1 MFKEYRVLLVLLLCL
16 VLKISVASARRIGG
30 VEPISIENSR
40 VKSAA
45 EHAMKKINKN
55 THGERT
61 FILVE
66 IEEAKYQVVAG
77 FKYILRL
84 KVGETN
90 CLREQSTKKC
100 KLDES
105 RPYQACQAEIWD
117 QPWLEIREIHY
128 NCNKY

>member
-1 MFKEYRVLLVLLLCL
+1 MFKDNRVLLVLLLCL
-16 VLKISVASARRIGG
+16 VLKISVASARLLGG
-30 VEPISIENSR
+30 VQPISIEDSG

-77 FKYILRL
+77 IKYFLHL

-90 CLREQSTKKC
+90 CLREQSTRNC
-100 KLDES
+100 KLDKS
-105 RPYQACQAEIWD
+105 RPYQACHANIWD
-117 QPWLEIREIHY
+117 QPWLRSREIHY
-128 NCNKY
+128 GCNMY